1 MFRVIQNNAN
11 FNLKSRFTFVRIHEK
26 YLISKLFRRI
36 YQIKN
41 VKIYI
46 HVLENY
52 KKMKDKWIK
61 SKKKIDMIKDKWNK
75 MINQWINEKINDRIK
90 NE

>member
-11 FNLKSRFTFVRIHEK
+11 FKLKSRFTFDRIHKK

-41 VKIYI
+41 VEIYV